1 MEKIYPAELY
11 HKYKRVSTPFLLF
24 PLEVFRIFNPLNSQF
39 LLTKRRK
46 CGNILRSQVV
56 RQEFNTETYRSGHNG
71 AHSKGSR
78 AHHSATCESSCFLA
92 ISRKCFIFL
101 EFWMTAFHYRPCK
114 SRAKFKHNQIRRDIE
129 VVITGLTRNQF
140 ESNLTRVR
148 IPLSPPKFVG
158 SFKSCRLFLYN
169 FSTFDGRFLDFLNL
183 FRCCR
188 VVLSKKRR
196 FWREL
201 RLFPEA
207 ETI

>member
-1 MEKIYPAELY
+1 M
-11 HKYKRVSTPFLLF
+11 
-24 PLEVFRIFNPLNSQF
+24 
-39 LLTKRRK
+39 
-46 CGNILRSQVV
+46 
-56 RQEFNTETYRSGHNG
+56 
-71 AHSKGSR
+71 
-78 AHHSATCESSCFLA
+78 
-92 ISRKCFIFL
+92 
-101 EFWMTAFHYRPCK
+101 
-114 SRAKFKHNQIRRDIE
+114 
-129 VVITGLTRNQF
+129 VITGLTRNQF

-158 SFKSCRLFLYN
+158 SFKSCRLFLCN

-207 ETI
+207 ETIQHCVCGCQLGRVVEVCISICRRGKIAVTEPVLDFLHLHTVLQKQTGTTVPLRYNYDKPEKPRISRVFGYQARFFILFQPEKSSREVVIS